1 MVRSII
7 KKKNVIYESRS
18 KMIYLFIY
26 QIIFKTKVLFVVV
39 VLSNNELTPI
49 FWEHNIKLLI
59 SLNVLVVKNW

>member
-1 MVRSII
+1 
-7 KKKNVIYESRS
+7 
-18 KMIYLFIY
+18 MIYLFIY

>member
-1 MVRSII
+1 
-7 KKKNVIYESRS
+7 
-18 KMIYLFIY
+18 MIYLFIY
-26 QIIFKTKVLFVVV
+26 QIIFKTKVLFVVVVV

>member
-39 VLSNNELTPI
+39 VLSNNELAPI